1 MEVIISL
8 LNKVLLLSLVLSI
21 LVIIRHS
28 FSFIRNI
35 LSSEPV
41 KFKLTIRELVY
52 LGMSVSYVITSIIN
66 GIKL

>member
-1 MEVIISL
+1 MEVIILL

-21 LVIIRHS
+21 LVIIRHA

-35 LSSEPV
+35 LSIEPV

-52 LGMSVSYVITSIIN
+52 LGVSVSYVITSIIN

>member
-1 MEVIISL
+1 MEVIILL

-21 LVIIRHS
+21 LVIIRHA

-35 LSSEPV
+35 LSTEPV

-52 LGMSVSYVITSIIN
+52 LGVSVSYVITSIIN